1 MAAPSKAQRLEKQ
14 AGAML
19 TAVEIR
25 IDVFKRIME
34 GVSRKMRAVILEAL
48 MNPTSPIARTQ
59 AADMLYVQS
68 ELAAQL
74 ARAGYRDLSTKFVNS
89 FSAVEQGAAQAAMIA
104 GAARI
109 APLDEAVLI
118 HLKQTSLAWL
128 DEIGRRA
135 VAEVAKG
142 LIENT
147 LLGGTKRQMIDRIG
161 SELTK
166 FQSHAATYAETAIVT
181 YDREVQWQ
189 TFRNAGVTRLI
200 YTGPKDIKNRPFCQT
215 HIGKSYTRDEIAKLD
230 NGTKL
235 MPVSRFGGGWNC
247 RHIWMPDP
255 TEDLK

>member
-1 MAAPSKAQRLEKQ
+1 MAAPSKAERLETQ

-25 IDVFKRIME
+25 IDVFKRIMAAIA
-34 GVSRKMRAVILEAL
+34 RKLRAEVLAAL
-48 MNPTSPIARTQ
+48 MNPTSAIARTQ
-59 AADMLYVQS
+59 AAHMLYVQA
-68 ELAAQL
+68 ELQTQL
-74 ARAGYRDLSTKFVNS
+74 ARAGYRDLSTKFINS
-89 FSAVEQGAAQAAMIA
+89 FTAVEAGAARAASIA

-118 HLKQTSLAWL
+118 HLKQTSLTWL

-161 SELTK
+161 AELDK

-189 TFRNAGVTRLI
+189 TFRNAGVTRLVYI
-200 YTGPKDIKNRPFCQT
+200 GPKDIKNRPFCAK
-215 HIGKSYTRDEIAKLD
+215 HAGKSYTRAEIAALD

-255 TEDLK
+255 KEELR